1 MNAVAKVIPFPISDV
16 DRLGEL
22 AAQIANLQA
31 EYDAIA
37 DTFRTRGPARHE
49 GSLFAVTVSDETLV
63 STFDTKAAKAKLI
76 EAGVSQ
82 QWIDG
87 NVKVSV
93 RKPAVKVGAR

>member
-1 MNAVAKVIPFPISDV
+1 MNANVIEFPGLEV
-16 DRLGEL
+16 DRLGKL
-22 AAQIANLQA
+22 AAQIAELQA
-31 EYDAIA
+31 QYDAIA
-37 DTFRTRGPARHE
+37 DDFRSRGQGRYE

-87 NVKVSV
+87 NVKISV